1 MQTVNETCIS
11 RWKAHVDRR
20 CFVCFLL
27 NSGREGGM
35 EAVSF
40 FPREEQG
47 VAAFPSMVDAVRV
60 LPEVTDIFTPSLEEW
75 RKQFF
80 LFFLKIFLY

>member
-1 MQTVNETCIS
+1 MQTV
-11 RWKAHVDRR
+11 KKHAFPD
-20 CFVCFLL
+20 
-27 NSGREGGM
+27 GRLTWIAGVLCVSCLTRGRGM
-35 EAVSF
+35 DAVSF